1 MDIERIKAT
10 YPVQKKIMEALRLTQ
25 EAKEYISQMLKE
37 EEARLRKADLWT
49 QKASQPYNLLET
61 AYWSMVD
68 AINDEINYAAET
80 LKNDV
85 LDEMVNKLT

>member
-10 YPVQKKIMEALRLTQ
+10 YPVQEKIMEAIRLTQ
-25 EAKEYISQMLKE
+25 EAKEYLSQMLSE
-37 EEARLRKADLWT
+37 EEKRLRDTDLWA
-49 QKASQPYNLLET
+49 QRSSLPYNRLEM